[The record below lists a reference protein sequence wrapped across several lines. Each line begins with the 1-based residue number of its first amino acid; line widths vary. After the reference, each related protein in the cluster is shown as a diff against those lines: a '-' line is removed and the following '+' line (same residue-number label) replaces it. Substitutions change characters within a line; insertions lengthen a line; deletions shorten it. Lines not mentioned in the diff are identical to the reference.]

1 MLITI
6 NNIFSLTQQVLLKMN
21 KCSVG
26 VLQSSDCHIHAYSN
40 LKKTSLISVSD
51 LNDEECQ
58 LLHIQIANE
67 L

>member
-40 LKKTSLISVSD
+40 LKTSLISVSD
-51 LNDEECQ
+51 LSDEECQ